1 MPKASTQLTAK
12 RRIATLS
19 ADESGQTTIEYALLL
34 AAVVL
39 PLMVVFRML
48 LGILATLYEMI
59 VFMIGLPF
67 P

>member
-1 MPKASTQLTAK
+1 MAVG
-12 RRIATLS
+12 RRIAMLS
-19 ADESGQTTIEYALLL
+19 ADESGQTTLEYALLL

-39 PLMVVFRML
+39 PLIVVFRML
-48 LGILATLYEMI
+48 LAILAGLYEMI

>member
-1 MPKASTQLTAK
+1 MRKASTQLTVK

-34 AAVVL
+34 AAIVL

-48 LGILATLYEMI
+48 LGILAALYEMI